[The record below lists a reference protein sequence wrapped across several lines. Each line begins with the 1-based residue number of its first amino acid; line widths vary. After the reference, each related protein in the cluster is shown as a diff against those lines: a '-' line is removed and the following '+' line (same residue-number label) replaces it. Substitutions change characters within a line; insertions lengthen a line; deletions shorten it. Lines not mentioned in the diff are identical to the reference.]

1 MINYIRLF
9 FDNLSNEGRVV
20 AAVSA
25 AWGWICGLF
34 LLDVGPAW
42 IYIIKSFA
50 GICFGSIGIFLGLL
64 TKDFYTIRLKH
75 KLFKNGK
82 TNKEESNEADQK
94 EDRA

>member
-9 FDNLSNEGRVV
+9 FENLTNEGRVI
-20 AAVSA
+20 AAISG

-42 IYIIKSFA
+42 VYVIKSFA
-50 GICFGSIGIFLGLL
+50 GICFGSVGILLGLL
-64 TKDFYTIRLKH
+64 TKDYYTIRLKH
-75 KLFKNGK
+75 KLFKNGNTK
-82 TNKEESNEADQK
+82 KEDSSEAEK